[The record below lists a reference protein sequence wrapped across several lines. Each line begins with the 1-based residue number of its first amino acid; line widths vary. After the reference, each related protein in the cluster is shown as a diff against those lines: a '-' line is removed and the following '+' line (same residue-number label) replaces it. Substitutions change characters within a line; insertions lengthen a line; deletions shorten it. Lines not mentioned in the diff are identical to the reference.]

1 MEKPVAGYAQV
12 LCRPAAVQLFLQAA
26 SASVRIHTIAA
37 SKRQKGRFLHAAF
50 FHCGMAAGDMPRT
63 GRKGV

>member
-12 LCRPAAVQLFLQAA
+12 LCHPAAVQLFLQAA

-37 SKRQKGRFLHAAF
+37 SK
-50 FHCGMAAGDMPRT
+50 
-63 GRKGV
+63 